1 MERRDSF
8 VVYRSYLNSINQLP
22 KAKRWDALMAIAAY
36 AMDHEEP
43 DMDKLGVAGTVFYV
57 AQPLLDKNNRK
68 HELAIER
75 EARKRE
81 AKAQTD
87 HNPTTNEHR
96 QTTNEHKQG
105 TNVNV
110 NVNENAYVVDPL
122 KGSTT
127 ISRACE
133 APDGGAPATA
143 APPSADEI
151 QELKNKLRAKGAIG

>member
-1 MERRDSF
+1 MEKRDSF

-57 AQPLLDKNNRK
+57 AQPLLDKNNRR

-81 AKAQTD
+81 AKAQT
-87 HNPTTNEHR
+87 EHKP
-96 QTTNEHKQG
+96 TTNEHKQG

-127 ISRACE
+127 ISRARV
-133 APDGGAPATA
+133 APNGGAPAPA

-151 QELKNKLRAKGAIG
+151 QELKTKLRRKGARG